1 MCGARALHRI
11 RDVAERD
18 TTAGERRLSLRARP
32 ERGVAELDADE
43 AQHALKV
50 LRLAPGDTFLGLDGH
65 GAAWRCR
72 IADGAGR
79 GRRAELALEVLECA
93 GTAPAPGS
101 AESAETRV
109 VLHVAWPR
117 AGPAEEMLDRLTQ
130 LGVSA
135 IVPLVT
141 ARSGPHARELDGAR
155 RVRAQR
161 IVREALKQCG
171 RLWLPELGPARKLA
185 DVLAGPLAE
194 ARARLDPGAERGFLG
209 WARAARATV
218 RESGARE
225 AGGRAFGREI
235 ALFVGPEGGWTD
247 AERANLAAAG
257 AVACR
262 LAPHVLRIET
272 AAEAAAAVFA
282 ALDSEPD
289 PAH

>member
-18 TTAGERRLSLRARP
+18 TTGGERRLLLRARP
-32 ERGVAELDADE
+32 ECGAAELDADE

-50 LRLAPGDTFLGLDGH
+50 LRLAPGDTFLGLDGC

-72 IADGAGR
+72 IAGEPAR
-79 GRRAELALEVLECA
+79 GRRAELALEVLAQA

-155 RVRAQR
+155 RTRAQR
-161 IVREALKQCG
+161 ILREALKQCG
-171 RLWLPELGPARKLA
+171 RLWLPELGPSRELA
-185 DVLAGPLAE
+185 EVLEGPLPS
-194 ARARLDPGAERGFLG
+194 ARALLDPGAERGFLG
-209 WARAARATV
+209 WAGAARTQT
-218 RESGARE
+218 
-225 AGGRAFGREI
+225 REI

-247 AERANLAAAG
+247 AERASLAAAG
-257 AVACR
+257 AVVCR

-272 AAEAAAAVFA
+272 AAEAAAAVLA
-282 ALDSEPD
+282 ALDSERE
-289 PAH
+289 PAR